1 MFPLPYRHRN
11 HSILIQE
18 EAMALLDHLA
28 LIQNQAA
35 APQMTTGGW
44 VFMASAWIGILLL
57 VVFCFSKILRNKK
70 K

>member
-1 MFPLPYRHRN
+1 
-11 HSILIQE
+11 
-18 EAMALLDHLA
+18 MALLDHLA